1 MGEVEQYV
9 GKFYSL
15 EWVRK
20 NILQMSEEEIRDMNK
35 QIKIEQEEED
45 NPMNDE
51 EPEDDVEEE
60 GFEPVEMSEEDRAL
74 ISKMTSLLENVE
86 LGDDEDF

>member
-1 MGEVEQYV
+1 
-9 GKFYSL
+9 
-15 EWVRK
+15 
-20 NILQMSEEEIRDMNK
+20 
-35 QIKIEQEEED
+35 
-45 NPMNDE
+45 MNDE